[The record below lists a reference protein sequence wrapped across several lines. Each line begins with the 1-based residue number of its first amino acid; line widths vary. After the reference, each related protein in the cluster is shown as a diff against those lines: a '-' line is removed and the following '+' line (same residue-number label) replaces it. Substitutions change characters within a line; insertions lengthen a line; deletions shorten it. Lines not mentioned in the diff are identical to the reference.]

1 MNGLL
6 LVAIVFP
13 LIACVA
19 MAYYA
24 KIVLPRRLQERF
36 QESAKAFGTAIELRF
51 PSHKG
56 LTDRIVTLSRFLGA
70 HINLTEAQL
79 ETLELACRL
88 RDIGLCA
95 IPYKLVNRRPYKDW
109 TDRERETYF
118 RHGEVS
124 GAMLELLPPLRNI
137 ADLVRQHHTTYAPAH
152 LGQKITGK
160 DIPVES
166 RVLKIVSDYVWLEK
180 WQGDILAREV
190 LRDGK
195 GADYDPDLVEEFL
208 AVLRS
213 NRVEQPGVQA
223 LA

>member
-1 MNGLL
+1 MNWVLA
-6 LVAIVFP
+6 VAIALPVICC
-13 LIACVA
+13 LA
-19 MAYYA
+19 MVYYA
-24 KIVLPRRLQERF
+24 KVVLPRRLQERF

-56 LTDRIVTLSRFLGA
+56 LTDRIVMLSHFLAARVG
-70 HINLTEAQL
+70 LTEFQL
-79 ETLELACRL
+79 ERLELACRL

-95 IPYKLVNRRPYKDW
+95 IPYKLVNTREFKDW
-109 TDRERETYF
+109 SDKERETYF
-118 RHGEVS
+118 KHGDVS
-124 GAMLELLPPLRNI
+124 GAMLELLPPLRTI

-152 LGQKITGK
+152 LGQKISGK
-160 DIPVES
+160 DLPIES
-166 RVLKIVSDYVWLEK
+166 RVLKVVSDYVWLEK

-190 LRDGK
+190 LRDGR

-213 NRVEQPGVQA
+213 NRVDSAQA

>member
-1 MNGLL
+1 MNWPLI
-6 LVAIVFP
+6 VAIAVP
-13 LIACVA
+13 VASCIA
-19 MAYYA
+19 MIFYA
-24 KIVLPRRLQERF
+24 KVVLPRKLQERF

-56 LTDRIVTLSRFLGA
+56 LTDRIVTLSRFLGS
-70 HINLTEAQL
+70 HIGLNESQL
-79 ETLELACRL
+79 ESLELACRL

-95 IPYKLVNRRPYKDW
+95 IPYKLVNNKSYSEW

-152 LGQKITGK
+152 LGQKITGR

-166 RVLKIVSDYVWLEK
+166 RVLKVVSDYVWLEK

-190 LRDGK
+190 LRDGR
-195 GADYDPDLVEEFL
+195 GADYDPDLVDEFL
-208 AVLRS
+208 TVLRS
-213 NRVEQPGVQA
+213 NRVDQSSAQA
-223 LA
+223 TA